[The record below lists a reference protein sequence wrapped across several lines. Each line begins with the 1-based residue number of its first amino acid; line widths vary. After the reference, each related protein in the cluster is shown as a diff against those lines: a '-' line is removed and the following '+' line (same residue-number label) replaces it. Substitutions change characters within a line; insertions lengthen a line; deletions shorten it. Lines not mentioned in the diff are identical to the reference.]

1 MAYLYACKIEH
12 RDLKAA
18 NVLLTLDG
26 RGKISD
32 FGLGKADDLKTAT
45 TTTTMRDGG
54 LAGTPA
60 FMAPELL
67 DENTF
72 TEKSDVYSYAIVL
85 WEIYDRGIP
94 WAGLKPQQILY
105 KLIKEQRLDVPK
117 SMPRDLSSLMERAW
131 AQDPDARPSFADICK
146 ELQATTPRRPSSI
159 SRPWSASSPT
169 AGDAPPPASVASGQ
183 GSSRSLAS
191 SVMNM
196 FRAAQSDEAASKSA
210 DAQPAQADAS
220 RASPAVKGGA
230 KAAKNADSTSRI
242 NTVFEPMRTWY
253 GAPARAALKKKH
265 GAYPA
270 TPEALANWKSFGPVT
285 TAFLDDQ
292 GVAPEPTAAAPA
304 PAARAT
310 KAGTRSKWYGKS
322 TKTAANKAPAKAPPK
337 KAPPKKQ
344 AKPAARNPTTAAPA
358 PAPAA
363 AKKRGLFSK
372 GRAAQPKPVVD
383 ESQPAPAPAARPTTV
398 PAPAP
403 APAPAR
409 RGLFASL
416 VGAKKLAARKPQFAP
431 ASGEADG
438 AADPEEPTNEAA
450 DPEEIN
456 LCYDDSAQGSSAR
469 TFLGRTLDIF
479 RGASTEDVA
488 EVALTEAQEDALRKV
503 FNRVDI
509 SGDGHISVIEAI
521 KALRGARS
529 STGIEADFAR
539 LLGLDDMTRIHQ
551 EDGTRDKLMLAFG
564 ALDADGDK
572 KLSYEE
578 FRRVV
583 ASAATARDPVL
594 ALDP

>member
-1 MAYLYACKIEH
+1 
-12 RDLKAA
+12 
-18 NVLLTLDG
+18 
-26 RGKISD
+26 
-32 FGLGKADDLKTAT
+32 
-45 TTTTMRDGG
+45 
-54 LAGTPA
+54 
-60 FMAPELL
+60 
-67 DENTF
+67 
-72 TEKSDVYSYAIVL
+72 
-85 WEIYDRGIP
+85 
-94 WAGLKPQQILY
+94 
-105 KLIKEQRLDVPK
+105 
-117 SMPRDLSSLMERAW
+117 
-131 AQDPDARPSFADICK
+131 
-146 ELQATTPRRPSSI
+146 
-159 SRPWSASSPT
+159 
-169 AGDAPPPASVASGQ
+169 
-183 GSSRSLAS
+183 
-191 SVMNM
+191 
-196 FRAAQSDEAASKSA
+196 
-210 DAQPAQADAS
+210 
-220 RASPAVKGGA
+220 
-230 KAAKNADSTSRI
+230 
-242 NTVFEPMRTWY
+242 MRTWY

-292 GVAPEPTAAAPA
+292 GVAPGPTAAAPA
-304 PAARAT
+304 RAASSGQARGVAKAMTESSPAPAAKKRGLFSKGTQPKPVGKRRPTPAAAPAPATVPAARETTAAASAPAPAKGWLASITGGKRPAAQQARGADATET
-310 KAGTRSKWYGKS
+310 KAGEHVERKPIGQDSKPVEQPTDKR
-322 TKTAANKAPAKAPPK
+322 AKAPARAPARAPPK

-383 ESQPAPAPAARPTTV
+383 ESQPAPAPVEQPTTR
-398 PAPAP
+398 PAIGRDAAPPAT

-551 EDGTRDKLMLAFG
+551 EDGTRDKLVLAFG
-564 ALDADGDK
+564 ALDADDDK

-583 ASAATARDPVL
+583 ASAATREPML

>member
-1 MAYLYACKIEH
+1 ME
-12 RDLKAA
+12 
-18 NVLLTLDG
+18 VLRTC
-26 RGKISD
+26 
-32 FGLGKADDLKTAT
+32 DD
-45 TTTTMRDGG
+45 
-54 LAGTPA
+54 
-60 FMAPELL
+60 
-67 DENTF
+67 
-72 TEKSDVYSYAIVL
+72 
-85 WEIYDRGIP
+85 
-94 WAGLKPQQILY
+94 
-105 KLIKEQRLDVPK
+105 
-117 SMPRDLSSLMERAW
+117 
-131 AQDPDARPSFADICK
+131 
-146 ELQATTPRRPSSI
+146 
-159 SRPWSASSPT
+159 
-169 AGDAPPPASVASGQ
+169 
-183 GSSRSLAS
+183 
-191 SVMNM
+191 
-196 FRAAQSDEAASKSA
+196 
-210 DAQPAQADAS
+210 
-220 RASPAVKGGA
+220 
-230 KAAKNADSTSRI
+230 
-242 NTVFEPMRTWY
+242 
-253 GAPARAALKKKH
+253 
-265 GAYPA
+265 
-270 TPEALANWKSFGPVT
+270 
-285 TAFLDDQ
+285 AFLDDQ
-292 GVAPEPTAAAPA
+292 GVAPGPTAAAPA

-344 AKPAARNPTTAAPA
+344 AKPAARKPTTGAPA

-383 ESQPAPAPAARPTTV
+383 ESQPAPAPAARPTTA

-509 SGDGHISVIEAI
+509 SGDGQISVIEAI

-583 ASAATARDPVL
+583 ASAATQDPVL

>member
-1 MAYLYACKIEH
+1 MSA
-12 RDLKAA
+12 RSAA
-18 NVLLTLDG
+18 
-26 RGKISD
+26 
-32 FGLGKADDLKTAT
+32 
-45 TTTTMRDGG
+45 
-54 LAGTPA
+54 
-60 FMAPELL
+60 
-67 DENTF
+67 
-72 TEKSDVYSYAIVL
+72 
-85 WEIYDRGIP
+85 
-94 WAGLKPQQILY
+94 
-105 KLIKEQRLDVPK
+105 
-117 SMPRDLSSLMERAW
+117 
-131 AQDPDARPSFADICK
+131 
-146 ELQATTPRRPSSI
+146 
-159 SRPWSASSPT
+159 WSAWS
-169 AGDAPPPASVASGQ
+169 AG
-183 GSSRSLAS
+183 
-191 SVMNM
+191 
-196 FRAAQSDEAASKSA
+196 
-210 DAQPAQADAS
+210 
-220 RASPAVKGGA
+220 RASPIEEGA
-230 KAAKNADSTSRI
+230 ATGKIR
-242 NTVFEPMRTWY
+242 VLYEPMRTWY

-344 AKPAARNPTTAAPA
+344 AKPAARKPTTGAPA

-383 ESQPAPAPAARPTTV
+383 ESQPAPAPAARPTTA

>member
-1 MAYLYACKIEH
+1 ME
-12 RDLKAA
+12 
-18 NVLLTLDG
+18 VLRTCDDGLPRRSG
-26 RGKISD
+26 RG
-32 FGLGKADDLKTAT
+32 T
-45 TTTTMRDGG
+45 
-54 LAGTPA
+54 GT
-60 FMAPELL
+60 
-67 DENTF
+67 DCSGT
-72 TEKSDVYSYAIVL
+72 
-85 WEIYDRGIP
+85 
-94 WAGLKPQQILY
+94 
-105 KLIKEQRLDVPK
+105 
-117 SMPRDLSSLMERAW
+117 RA
-131 AQDPDARPSFADICK
+131 
-146 ELQATTPRRPSSI
+146 RRTSNQG
-159 SRPWSASSPT
+159 
-169 AGDAPPPASVASGQ
+169 GDAVEVVWKVYEDGSQQ
-183 GSSRSLAS
+183 GAR
-191 SVMNM
+191 
-196 FRAAQSDEAASKSA
+196 QSATEESATEEAGEAGR
-210 DAQPAQADAS
+210 AQADDR
-220 RASPAVKGGA
+220 RAGP
-230 KAAKNADSTSRI
+230 R
-242 NTVFEPMRTWY
+242 
-253 GAPARAALKKKH
+253 AR
-265 GAYPA
+265 
-270 TPEALANWKSFGPVT
+270 
-285 TAFLDDQ
+285 
-292 GVAPEPTAAAPA
+292 
-304 PAARAT
+304 
-310 KAGTRSKWYGKS
+310 
-322 TKTAANKAPAKAPPK
+322 
-337 KAPPKKQ
+337 
-344 AKPAARNPTTAAPA
+344 
-358 PAPAA
+358 
-363 AKKRGLFSK
+363 RG
-372 GRAAQPKPVVD
+372 Q
-383 ESQPAPAPAARPTTV
+383 EARPVLQRAGRSAQTRCRRE
-398 PAPAP
+398 P

-583 ASAATARDPVL
+583 ASAATQDPVL